1 MINDIYENK
10 SGYMIGRF
18 YADVFG
24 YEIEAWYKKDISIE
38 YVEKNIRYLNNLER
52 FFGKHMCGIEKI
64 L

>member
-38 YVEKNIRYLNNLER
+38 LES
-52 FFGKHMCGIEKI
+52 
-64 L
+64 